1 MSSSS
6 TSCQILLIDMLDYLN
21 LLLFF
26 HYIQRKRRLPLL
38 LENCIIY
45 FTFKN
50 RMKNGETNDTIGK
63 INDVLNGAHI
73 DMDANV
79 IIAQLLTDAN

>member
-1 MSSSS
+1 
-6 TSCQILLIDMLDYLN
+6 
-21 LLLFF
+21 
-26 HYIQRKRRLPLL
+26 
-38 LENCIIY
+38 
-45 FTFKN
+45 
-50 RMKNGETNDTIGK
+50 MKNGETNDTIGK